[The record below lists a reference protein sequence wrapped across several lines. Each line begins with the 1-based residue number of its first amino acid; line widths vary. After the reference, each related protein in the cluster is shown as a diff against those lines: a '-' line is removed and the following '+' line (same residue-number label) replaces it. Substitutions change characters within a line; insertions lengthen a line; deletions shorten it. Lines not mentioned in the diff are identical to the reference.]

1 MRKSPDKTLRKLSR
15 RERQVMDIVYSRG
28 QATAAEIHQ
37 ALADPPTFSATR
49 AVIRTLQEKGYLL
62 YEEQSLRYVYRPAV
76 PVEKARRSAL
86 AHLVSTF
93 FDGSPVRL
101 MAELLDESSSRLDRD
116 ELASLEAMIRK
127 AKEGSQ

>member
-1 MRKSPDKTLRKLSR
+1 MHKSPDKTLRKLSR
-15 RERQVMDIVYSRG
+15 RERQVIDIVYSRG

-37 ALADPPTFSATR
+37 ALSDPPTFSATR
-49 AVIRTLQEKGYLL
+49 AVIRTLQEKGHLQ
-62 YEEQSLRYVYRPAV
+62 YEEQGLRYVYRPTV
-76 PVEKARRSAL
+76 PVEKVRRSAL

-101 MAELLDESSSRLDRD
+101 MAELLDESSSGLNRD

>member
-1 MRKSPDKTLRKLSR
+1 MSRSKDKTLGKLSR

-37 ALADPPTFSATR
+37 ALPDPPTFSATR
-49 AVIRTLQEKGYLL
+49 AVIRTLQEKGYLQ
-62 YEEQSLRYVYRPAV
+62 YEEQSLRYVYRPTV

-93 FDGSPVRL
+93 FEGSPVRL
-101 MAELLDESSSRLDRD
+101 MAELLDESSSRMDRD

-127 AKEGSQ
+127 AKEGSR

>member
-1 MRKSPDKTLRKLSR
+1 MSKSPDKTLRKLSR
-15 RERQVMDIVYSRG
+15 RERQVMDIVYARG

-37 ALADPPTFSATR
+37 ALSDPPTFSATR
-49 AVIRTLQEKGYLL
+49 AVIRTLQEKGHLEYK
-62 YEEQSLRYVYRPAV
+62 EQSLRYVYRPTV
-76 PVEKARRSAL
+76 PVEKVRRSAV

-101 MAELLDESSSRLDRD
+101 MAELLDESSSRLNSD

-127 AKEGSQ
+127 AKKGSQ